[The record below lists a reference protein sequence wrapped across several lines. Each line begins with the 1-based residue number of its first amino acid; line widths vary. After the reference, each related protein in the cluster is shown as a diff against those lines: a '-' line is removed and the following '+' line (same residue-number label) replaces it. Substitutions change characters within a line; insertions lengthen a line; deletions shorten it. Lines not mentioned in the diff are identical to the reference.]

1 VCIGRGRRLADRGA
15 LAKQRHARNDVVSRT
30 FAERGEVW
38 RALPEHPYKVHV
50 GGSNPLGATKK
61 ISVPGAAGGH
71 EMRGHL
77 SPRAFA
83 RAARA
88 LSMISES
95 ALLTM

>member
-50 GGSNPLGATKK
+50 RGSNPLGATKK
-61 ISVPGAAGGH
+61 ISVPGAAGGQDLRVH
-71 EMRGHL
+71 FFLRGASEM
-77 SPRAFA
+77 PE
-83 RAARA
+83 RA
-88 LSMISES
+88 LRSVFSW
-95 ALLTM
+95 ACV